1 MRTDN
6 NSPLVFTMLLHMAIE
21 LLFTGEV
28 YQCKDLKVYSSI
40 FLVTILSLQYNSFHE
55 KTSISMEY
63 FYDKT
68 SLNMKCFYGQNDSC
82 LSGGCTYHDVKSLYF
97 LLIKIF
103 LNLWNKACGRF
114 QLEAPRA
121 YICSGFLAY
130 VTRPHDWRIRVAR
143 GKVKPL

>member
-1 MRTDN
+1 MRTDKYQ
-6 NSPLVFTMLLHMAIE
+6 SSCFTMLFHMVIE

-55 KTSISMEY
+55 KTSISMEC

-68 SLNMKCFYGQNDSC
+68 SLSMKCFCGQIESC

-97 LLIKIF
+97 LFIQMF
-103 LNLWNKACGRF
+103 
-114 QLEAPRA
+114 
-121 YICSGFLAY
+121 Y
-130 VTRPHDWRIRVAR
+130 
-143 GKVKPL
+143 

>member
-6 NSPLVFTMLLHMAIE
+6 YQSSCFTMLFHLVIE

-28 YQCKDLKVYSSI
+28 YQYKDLKVYSSVSGKKYLLWSI
-40 FLVTILSLQYNSFHE
+40 FGEKILSLQYNSFHE

-82 LSGGCTYHDVKSLYF
+82 LSGCCTYHDVKSLYF
-97 LLIKIF
+97 LFIQMFIKY
-103 LNLWNKACGRF
+103 LNL
-114 QLEAPRA
+114 
-121 YICSGFLAY
+121 
-130 VTRPHDWRIRVAR
+130 RPLGGSSW
-143 GKVKPL
+143 KLL